1 MSTVSPS
8 ILLTNR
14 NKTEAPPDLKGY
26 LMNWLSVSADNIV
39 ILILLLALAI
49 KFIFFEDRGEIVR
62 QLRFAEEDE
71 QLTRRSVCED
81 GASGADM
88 ESKLRQ
94 RFASAMS
101 GLGGAEGRH
110 SSVFPLSGMA
120 GEADWIEVGSA
131 DPDVQLVDKE
141 VQTEEKLLLMQQ
153 SSSSSSETLCCSK
166 TESPRSVE
174 QCASIYRSEVSF
186 QTCIFFIKFYVQE
199 FSSHLN

>member
-1 MSTVSPS
+1 
-8 ILLTNR
+8 
-14 NKTEAPPDLKGY
+14 
-26 LMNWLSVSADNIV
+26 MNWLSVSADNIV

-81 GASGADM
+81 GVSGADM

-101 GLGGAEGRH
+101 GLGAEGRH
-110 SSVFPLSGMA
+110 STLFPLSGMA

-131 DPDVQLVDKE
+131 EPDVQLVDKE
-141 VQTEEKLLLMQQ
+141 VQTEDKMLLSRQ
-153 SSSSSSETLCCSK
+153 SSSSSSETLCCGK
-166 TESPRSVE
+166 PESPRSVE
-174 QCASIYRSEVSF
+174 ECASIYKSEVSF
-186 QTCIFFIKFYVQE
+186 PGCFAF
-199 FSSHLN
+199 